1 MRRGRRCIVFTGGVS
16 AGLLFCAMGANAQ
29 SSASVRID
37 WGPGGETAYLRLL
50 LLFASVSLAPAVLAV
65 LTSFARI
72 VIVLFFLRAGLG
84 SAQIIPN
91 PVLIGLALLLTI
103 FNLSGSLTP
112 MYQQAVQPLIA
123 GRISP
128 AQAWQAIQPHVRSYF
143 AARARPEDIQL
154 FQLFE
159 TAPAPGPTPAAS
171 PPPLAMLAAAYALS
185 ELRAAFIIGFI
196 IFLPFVV
203 IDLIVA
209 GTIASLGLSAL
220 PHTVIALPFKV
231 LLFVL
236 VDGWRLLA
244 YALLDSLK

>member
-1 MRRGRRCIVFTGGVS
+1 MSTGG
-16 AGLLFCAMGANAQ
+16 LLIGAATGYAQ
-29 SSASVRID
+29 SAAAVRID

-50 LLFASVSLAPAVLAV
+50 LLFASVSLVPALLAV

-91 PVLIGLALLLTI
+91 PVVIGLALLLTI
-103 FNLSGSLTP
+103 FTLSGPITP
-112 MYQQAVQPLIA
+112 VYQQAVQPLLA
-123 GRISP
+123 GRISA
-128 AQAWQAIQPHVRSYF
+128 AQAWQTIQPAVRAYL
-143 AARARPEDIQL
+143 AARTRPEDIQL
-154 FQLFE
+154 LQQFAQA
-159 TAPAPGPTPAAS
+159 TTPGPPPAAS
-171 PPPLAMLAAAYALS
+171 SPPLAVLAAAYALS
-185 ELRAAFIIGFI
+185 ELRAAFIIGFV

-244 YALLDSLK
+244 YALLNSLQ